1 MTDVALKLI
10 SPASSY
16 QDAKGIWHDREEISR
31 EIFAR
36 MKSVSRAEFFAGGQ
50 AGFRPELCFTVFHV
64 EYQGEAVCEYDGT
77 RYAIYRTYQVPGTDD
92 LELYAKLEV
101 GVHGQENPG

>member
-1 MTDVALKLI
+1 MTDAAIRLI
-10 SPASSY
+10 EPEARY
-16 QDAKGIWHDREEISR
+16 QDGKGIWHARGENSR

-36 MKSVSRAEFFAGGQ
+36 VKSVGRSEFFAGGQ
-50 AGFRPELCFTVFHV
+50 AGFRPEYCFTVFPG

-101 GVHGQENPG
+101 GVHGAQDPD